1 MLRRVLMRRAYNA
14 GRWNAARNH
23 ASKLLSKPTEQTLAR
38 SVIVRSYWNEGRFQE
53 LVDCT
58 KEWHDE
64 LSHSYREQAIDRLKV
79 TGGAKKLTMMKEEK
93 LQRLRDDQPQPK
105 VPINWSAEHMDANFS
120 QEGSR
125 VWFRYPEGY
134 VFWDMPSDYDL
145 QSTHPALLCL
155 TAEVLLSPWISSSKG
170 PLPKGRTLGERASL
184 SFSAGTDSTA
194 AAAVMGDSTLLGY
207 HRRSFDSMLDHRNA
221 ERLINHLNSTGER
234 EVLSISSNHE
244 LIRTNHGKPV
254 GFSTDFA
261 CASHLLLLADHFDL
275 GAIGFGMPIDN
286 TYLWKGRKFR
296 KFEET
301 QYYTYW
307 TKRFAQAGLD
317 LLFPIASISEA
328 GALMIVK
335 QTSWLEHLNSC
346 MRGDGVNGCGRCWK
360 CFHKNGPLG
369 RPFDI
374 TSSEIQT
381 YLHKRPMPTATHA
394 LWALQTMGYE
404 DEVPDLSHLFEQ
416 DFSWWSKVYTPGFG
430 LLPTR
435 WRMHIEEK
443 INSSLDPMAIPY
455 MLHKINHFEED

>member
-1 MLRRVLMRRAYNA
+1 MRRAYNA

-261 CASHLLLLADHFDL
+261 CASHLLLLGDHFDL

-346 MRGDGVNGCGRCWK
+346 MRGDGVKGCGRCWK

-374 TSSEIQT
+374 KTHEIQT
-381 YLHKRPMPTATHA
+381 YLHKRPVPTATHA

-416 DFSWWSKVYTPGFG
+416 DFSWWPKVYTPGFD
-430 LLPTR
+430 LLQTR

-443 INSSLDPMAIPY
+443 INSSLDPMATPY

>member
-1 MLRRVLMRRAYNA
+1 
-14 GRWNAARNH
+14 
-23 ASKLLSKPTEQTLAR
+23 
-38 SVIVRSYWNEGRFQE
+38 
-53 LVDCT
+53 
-58 KEWHDE
+58 
-64 LSHSYREQAIDRLKV
+64 
-79 TGGAKKLTMMKEEK
+79 MKEEK
-93 LQRLRDDQPQPK
+93 LQRLRNEQPKPK
-105 VPINWSAEHMDANFS
+105 VPINWSAEQMDANYS

-155 TAEVLLSPWISSSKG
+155 TAEVLLAPWISSSKG
-170 PLPKGRTLGERASL
+170 PLPKGRILGGRGSL

-194 AAAVMGDSTLLGY
+194 AAAVMADSTLLGY

-275 GAIGFGMPIDN
+275 GAIGFGMPLDN
-286 TYLWKGRKFR
+286 TYLWKGRKYRDFPS
-296 KFEET
+296 T
-301 QYYTYW
+301 QYYQYW
-307 TKRFAQAGLD
+307 TKRFADAGLD

-369 RPFDI
+369 RHFDI

-381 YLHKRPMPTATHA
+381 FLNRRPMPTATHA
-394 LWALQTMGYE
+394 LWALQTMNQE
-404 DEVPDLSHLFEQ
+404 KQVPDLSHVFISDL
-416 DFSWWSKVYTPGFG
+416 SWWAQVYPPGFD
-430 LLPTR
+430 LLPDP
-435 WRMHIEEK
+435 WREGIESN
-443 INSSLDPMAIPY
+443 INEGLENMQKPY
-455 MLHKINHFEED
+455 ALHKINYFGEI

>member
-1 MLRRVLMRRAYNA
+1 MRRAYNA
-14 GRWNAARNH
+14 GRWDAARTH
-23 ASKLLSKPTEQTLAR
+23 ASHLLSRPSEQTLAR

-93 LQRLRDDQPQPK
+93 LQRLRDDQPLPK

-155 TAEVLLSPWISSSKG
+155 TAEVLLSPWISSSKS

-296 KFEET
+296 DFPT
-301 QYYTYW
+301 THYYQYW
-307 TKRFAQAGLD
+307 TKRFAEAGLD

-369 RPFDI
+369 RPFDLK
-374 TSSEIQT
+374 SQEIQT
-381 YLHKRPMPTATHA
+381 YLKKRPMPTATHA

-404 DEVPDLSHLFEQ
+404 KEVADLAHLFEK
-416 DFSWWSKVYTPGFG
+416 DYSWWAMIYSPAFN
-430 LLPTR
+430 LLPKR
-435 WRMHIEEK
+435 FSRLIEDN
-443 INSSLDPMAIPY
+443 IRSLLPVMSQPY
-455 MLHKINHFEED
+455 ALHEVNHFDEN